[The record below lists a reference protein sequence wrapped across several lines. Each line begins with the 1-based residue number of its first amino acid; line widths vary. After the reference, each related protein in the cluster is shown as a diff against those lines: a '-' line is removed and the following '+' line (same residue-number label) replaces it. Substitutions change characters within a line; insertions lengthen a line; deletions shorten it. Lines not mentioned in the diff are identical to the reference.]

1 MQRILSVLLFLF
13 LVNISGAFA
22 QKFLVLDK
30 YGKKRIKLSV
40 GDEIYFKQKDN
51 KSLYHDY
58 IRFLGDST
66 VTIASR
72 DIEMQMDEFDAFYFK
87 NEAAIYASTGT
98 AFIGGGFLFA
108 SIVHPLVSKPFYNQE
123 ESLYIG
129 ATFIATSLIFKA
141 LKWKKFKVKKNA
153 RVRVLDTTFR

>member
-13 LVNISGAFA
+13 LVNISGAYA

-40 GDEIYFKQKDN
+40 GDEIYFKQKEN

-58 IRFLGDST
+58 IRGFGDST
-66 VTIASR
+66 ITIASR
-72 DIEMQMDEFDAFYFK
+72 DIEMEMDEFDAFYFK
-87 NEAAIYASTGT
+87 NHAAIYASTGT

-108 SIVHPLVSKPFYNQE
+108 SLVHPLVSNPFYNQQ
-123 ESLYIG
+123 ESLVIG
-129 ATFIATSLIFKA
+129 ATFIGTSLIFKA
-141 LKWKKFKVKKNA
+141 LKWKKFKVNKNA